1 MRRTYLPPAV
11 EAALL
16 RMSAAT
22 IDRKLAPYRRQL
34 KPRGLTTTRPGRLLK
49 PHVPVRTFTPWDE
62 RHPGFTELD
71 LVAHCGEATH
81 GEYLHSLSLVDVA
94 TAWFEP
100 RAVVNRSQRWVFEA
114 LTIIRD
120 RLPFPL
126 LGIDAD
132 NDSAFINTNLL
143 AYCRAPRLTF
153 TRSREYCKN
162 DQAHVEER
170 NGAVIR
176 RLIGYE
182 RYEGEQAAAALNAVY
197 DVLRLWINFFQP
209 TMRLVAK
216 ERVGAKVIRRYD
228 QARTPYQ
235 RVLEAPEVSPSA
247 TQALRALYQTLNPV
261 QVRRELERHLAT
273 LWRHGLHSG
282 GSVRQRAPET
292 QVSR

>member
-1 MRRTYLPPAV
+1 MQQALAPLSGALARACGGAAKCTSPAV

-100 RAVVNRSQRWVFEA
+100 RAVVNRSQRRVFEA

-132 NDSAFINTNLL
+132 NDSAFINTN
-143 AYCRAPRLTF
+143 
-153 TRSREYCKN
+153 
-162 DQAHVEER
+162 
-170 NGAVIR
+170 
-176 RLIGYE
+176 
-182 RYEGEQAAAALNAVY
+182 
-197 DVLRLWINFFQP
+197 
-209 TMRLVAK
+209 
-216 ERVGAKVIRRYD
+216 

>member
-1 MRRTYLPPAV
+1 MVRAPRSGQPQRR
-11 EAALL
+11 
-16 RMSAAT
+16 
-22 IDRKLAPYRRQL
+22 
-34 KPRGLTTTRPGRLLK
+34 
-49 PHVPVRTFTPWDE
+49 
-62 RHPGFTELD
+62 
-71 LVAHCGEATH
+71 
-81 GEYLHSLSLVDVA
+81 
-94 TAWFEP
+94 
-100 RAVVNRSQRWVFEA
+100 VFEA
-114 LTIIRD
+114 LTIIRN

-143 AYCRAPRLTF
+143 AYCRAQRLTF
-153 TRSREYCKN
+153 TRSREYRKN

-197 DVLRLWINFFQP
+197 DVLRLWVNFFQP

-247 TQALRALYQTLNPV
+247 KQALRALYQTLNPV
-261 QVRRELERHLAT
+261 QVRRELERHLAN

-282 GSVRQRAPET
+282 GSARQRAPET
-292 QVSR
+292 QVSL